1 MPERLQLTDEDVAIL
16 RLESPTVAGHTCKV
30 VVIGEGEVEFAE
42 FFASFSERIE
52 AVPEL
57 RRRLVEEDDQFF
69 WVEDESFALEEH
81 LFEAAGGKALSADQL
96 DRFTT
101 EAFSQRLDRERP
113 LWKLDYARLEEGGRA
128 LVWRI
133 HHALAD
139 GSTAMRFA
147 KELLWDP
154 PLTQDGGRSAA
165 VRSVPAAP
173 AEVEKREK
181 HRRMNLAGLFE
192 RELSRSH
199 GPSPFDGQIGHR
211 RAIAFS
217 TVSLSSLHD
226 SAKKLADATL
236 NDAVLSVIAAGFRHW
251 MELEHTDV
259 IGDLRARV
267 PVSLHRDGES
277 LGNRDSFFSVPL
289 HLDEPD
295 PVERLKLIRAETW
308 ERKVD
313 HDAEDLDELTRALG
327 RVSGRLQHL
336 IENAEANPRAFA
348 VSISNVKGPREPVM
362 VLGAPVQTVY
372 SIAEIGEHHALR
384 IAVISAGDRLGFS
397 FCTDPDLVKDVSE
410 MAEGVELEAARREE
424 LARPARAPG

>member
-30 VVIGEGEVEFAE
+30 VLIGEGEVEFAE

-57 RRRLVEEDDQFF
+57 RRRLVEEDGQFF

-96 DRFTT
+96 DSFTT

-173 AEVEKREK
+173 A
-181 HRRMNLAGLFE
+181 
-192 RELSRSH
+192 S
-199 GPSPFDGQIGHR
+199 PSP
-211 RAIAFS
+211 ATS
-217 TVSLSSLHD
+217 TG
-226 SAKKLADATL
+226 T
-236 NDAVLSVIAAGFRHW
+236 
-251 MELEHTDV
+251 
-259 IGDLRARV
+259 
-267 PVSLHRDGES
+267 
-277 LGNRDSFFSVPL
+277 
-289 HLDEPD
+289 
-295 PVERLKLIRAETW
+295 
-308 ERKVD
+308 
-313 HDAEDLDELTRALG
+313 
-327 RVSGRLQHL
+327 SG
-336 IENAEANPRAFA
+336 
-348 VSISNVKGPREPVM
+348 
-362 VLGAPVQTVY
+362 
-372 SIAEIGEHHALR
+372 
-384 IAVISAGDRLGFS
+384 
-397 FCTDPDLVKDVSE
+397 
-410 MAEGVELEAARREE
+410 
-424 LARPARAPG
+424 